1 MKLASCI
8 ALIAFV
14 ALAPPASAQSP
25 EHVHVPGMSHEAE
38 AGMELPAAAVPAQ
51 AGQSAFAAVQEL
63 AAILEG
69 TPGVDWKKVDFEAL
83 RRHLI
88 DMDNVTVRASIAR
101 TDIDGGARFTITGSG
116 AVKDSIQRMAPAHAA
131 TANGVNGWSFSH
143 EPYPDGAVVTV
154 RASADDDVEKI
165 RGLGFIG
172 LLARGMHHQEH
183 HLMIAL
189 GNAPHH

>member
-8 ALIAFV
+8 ALTVFV
-14 ALAPPASAQSP
+14 ALAPPAFAQDP
-25 EHVHVPGMSHEAE
+25 EHVHVPGMNHEAQTS
-38 AGMELPAAAVPAQ
+38 MELSVTTVPAQ

-63 AAILEG
+63 ASILESA
-69 TPGVDWKKVDFEAL
+69 PGVDWKKVDFDAL

-88 DMDNVTVRASIAR
+88 DMDNVTVRATIAS

-131 TANGVNGWSFSH
+131 TANGVNGWSFTHESH
-143 EPYPDGAVVTV
+143 KDGAVVTV
-154 RASADDDVEKI
+154 RASAGDDVEMI

>member
-8 ALIAFV
+8 ALTAIV
-14 ALAPPASAQSP
+14 ALTPPAFAQDP
-25 EHVHVPGMSHEAE
+25 GHVHVPGMTHVAKTS
-38 AGMELPAAAVPAQ
+38 MESPVTAVPAQ

-63 AAILEG
+63 AAILESA
-69 TPGVDWKKVDFEAL
+69 PGVDWKKVDFDAL
-83 RRHLI
+83 RRHLV
-88 DMDNVTVRASIAR
+88 DMDNVTVRANIVR

-131 TANGVNGWSFSH
+131 TANGVNGWSFTH
-143 EPYPDGAVVTV
+143 APHPDGAVVTV
-154 RASADDDVEKI
+154 RASAGDDVDMI